1 MKKVLFVIA
10 MVFASFSSSVALAG
24 SQTYTSPWRKPFDE
38 GETGL
43 DRMIININSFCSV
56 FELSGSFN
64 PTGTWP
70 NNDTYIDLQVYNSA
84 GSGFP
89 DYRYY
94 FGPYGSNDT
103 NISFTEYN
111 STWAQ
116 ALVYMNI
123 SNGSATVTANWY
135 F

>member
-1 MKKVLFVIA
+1 MKKAFLIIA
-10 MVFASFSSSVALAG
+10 LLLVAFSSNLALAG
-24 SQTYTSPWRKPFDE
+24 TQSYTSPWRKPFDE
-38 GETGL
+38 GETGN
-43 DRMIININSFCSV
+43 DRMIVNINSYCTWFQ
-56 FELSGSFN
+56 LSGTFN

-89 DYRYY
+89 EYGYY
-94 FGPYGSNDT
+94 FGPYGSNNT

-123 SNGSATVTANWY
+123 SNGSATVTVDWY
-135 F
+135 Y